1 MRTSEV
7 ATQAGVNI
15 QTLRYYERRGLLG
28 RPLRTASGYRRYSE
42 DAVRIVRFV
51 KRAQELG
58 FTLDEAEQLL
68 QLRRVSPS
76 RRSSVRALAT
86 AKVADIDMK
95 IQQLTAMRAAL
106 EKTLSA
112 CCGDGALEC
121 PILEAL
127 EQDGLI
133 GQGLQP

>member
-1 MRTSEV
+1 MQTGEV
-7 ATQAGVNI
+7 AARAGVNI

-28 RPLRTASGYRRYSE
+28 RPPRTASGYRRYSE

-68 QLRRVSPS
+68 RLRRVSPA
-76 RRSSVRALAT
+76 RQSSVRSLAA
-86 AKVADIDMK
+86 AKVADIESKMR
-95 IQQLTAMRAAL
+95 QLAAMRAAL
-106 EKTLSA
+106 QQMLSA

-127 EQDGLI
+127 ERDGEA
-133 GQGLQP
+133 